1 MKKINMKS
9 IVFGEIIMKKINM
22 KKRFGFIGTLMVAI
36 IALTG
41 VAHAQTKI
49 DPNNLIYPIGEGGFN
64 WDSYHAFAK
73 AHDYSGQQL
82 TITSR
87 WTGGFGQKGENMWAY
102 FAKATGADVRHIG
115 SQTFKQDVVA
125 SLEGGSPANLTAI
138 QLVGFGKDLAKRG
151 FFTPL
156 CSDMANCELLDWFR
170 DNYASG
176 QDWIDSATWEGPDG
190 KMHWYGPNYLVFH
203 FSVVYYVPENFE
215 DAGYE
220 VPQTFEELKALEDQI
235 VADGGTP
242 WCHGLFAEGSTGFTG
257 QHMMAEFLLRR
268 EPIEVY
274 DKYTTNEIKMD
285 DPRIVAAL
293 EEMGERLRN
302 EKYVAG
308 GPSNVATQDWRV
320 AANGILTNPPQC
332 YLYQEGT
339 YIPTLFPE
347 DKKYGDWDFFY
358 FPTRANR
365 PDLAKYP
372 VNGGGAFFTITKD
385 SPAARGLLEWLKTPI
400 AAELMM
406 AQGGFLTAH
415 KHVNKALF
423 ADDATAVMNE
433 MLMNADPFRF
443 NAGEVFPS
451 AVGGVCLNR
460 AMVDYVGGKSAKD
473 VLSGCQ
479 ETWDGL
485 K

>member
-1 MKKINMKS
+1 
-9 IVFGEIIMKKINM
+9 MKKINM

-36 IALTG
+36 VALTG
-41 VAHAQTKI
+41 VAHADSHLKF
-49 DPNNLIYPIGEGGFN
+49 PIGEGGFN

-215 DAGYE
+215 DAGYKI
-220 VPQTFEELKALEDQI
+220 PRTQDELKTLENRI

-257 QHMMAEFLLRR
+257 GDMMEDILLRR
-268 EPIEVY
+268 EPIELFDRLY
-274 DKYTTNEIKMD
+274 ANEIRLD
-285 DPRIVAAL
+285 DLRIVGAMQEL
-293 EEMGERLRN
+293 GQKILSET
-302 EKYVAG
+302 KVDG
-308 GPSNVATQDWRV
+308 GPSAVASLDWRT
-320 AANGILTNPPQC
+320 AAVGIFSNPPKCFMYHQGS
-332 YLYQEGT
+332 YVTSFL
-339 YIPTLFPE
+339 PE
-347 DKKYGDWDFFY
+347 RKKFGEWDFFY
-358 FPTRANR
+358 FPPPSNR
-365 PDLAKYP
+365 PDLAKNP
-372 VNGGGAFFTITKD
+372 VLGGGVFMGITKNT
-385 SPAARGLLEWLKTPI
+385 PAAHGFIEWLKTPI
-400 AAELMM
+400 AHELWM
-406 AQGGFLTAH
+406 AQGGFLTPH
-415 KHVNKALF
+415 KHVNKELF
-423 ADDATAVMNE
+423 IDAATAKMNE
-433 MLMNADPFRF
+433 ILMNGDPFRF
-443 NAGEVFPS
+443 DPGDVFPA
-451 AVGGVCLNR
+451 AVGGVCWNR
-460 AMVDYVGGKSAKD
+460 MMVDFVGGKPAAD
-473 VLSGCQ
+473 VLRVCQ
-479 ETWDGL
+479 EVWDKL

>member
-1 MKKINMKS
+1 
-9 IVFGEIIMKKINM
+9 MKKINM

-36 IALTG
+36 VALTG
-41 VAHAQTKI
+41 VAHADSHLKF
-49 DPNNLIYPIGEGGFN
+49 PIGEGGFN

-87 WTGGFGQKGENMWAY
+87 FTGGAAEELENMFAY
-102 FAKATGADVRHIG
+102 FAEATGADVRHIG

-215 DAGYE
+215 DAGYKI
-220 VPQTFEELKALEDQI
+220 PRTQDELKTLENRI

-257 QHMMAEFLLRR
+257 GDMMEDILLRR
-268 EPIEVY
+268 EPIELFDRLY
-274 DKYTTNEIKMD
+274 ANEIRLD
-285 DPRIVAAL
+285 DLRIVGAMQEL
-293 EEMGERLRN
+293 GQKILSET
-302 EKYVAG
+302 KVDG
-308 GPSNVATQDWRV
+308 GPSAVASLDWRT
-320 AANGILTNPPQC
+320 AAVGIFSNPPKCFMYHQGS
-332 YLYQEGT
+332 YVTSFL
-339 YIPTLFPE
+339 PE
-347 DKKYGDWDFFY
+347 RKKFGEWDFFY
-358 FPTRANR
+358 FPPPSNR
-365 PDLAKYP
+365 PDLAKNP
-372 VNGGGAFFTITKD
+372 VLGGGVFMGITKNT
-385 SPAARGLLEWLKTPI
+385 PAAHGFIEWLKTPI
-400 AAELMM
+400 AHELWM

-423 ADDATAVMNE
+423 ADAATAAMNE
-433 MLMNADPFRF
+433 TLMNADPFRF
-443 NAGEVFPS
+443 NAGEVFPG